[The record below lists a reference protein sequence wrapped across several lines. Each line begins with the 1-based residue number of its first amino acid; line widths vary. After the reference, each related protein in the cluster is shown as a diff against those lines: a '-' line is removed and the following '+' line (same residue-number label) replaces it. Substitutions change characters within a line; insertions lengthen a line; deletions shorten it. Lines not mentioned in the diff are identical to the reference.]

1 MHLLQ
6 MVCLSLAF
14 FASTHASL
22 LNLVVMGYYCIYFM
36 PYWHQNGIY
45 ELSCKHKAF

>member
-6 MVCLSLAF
+6 MVCLSGFLQ
-14 FASTHASL
+14 ASL

-36 PYWHQNGIY
+36 PYWNQNGIY